1 MVEKS
6 PKRSGT
12 SALVGGLKG
21 SLADEPVEES
31 PRLER
36 LDERGMRRQT
46 LYLPPAV
53 YEQIR
58 DQTIHD
64 RISQQEFFRRV
75 FDFYFKKHGMKGWD
89 ELEGNRPTKK

>member
-12 SALVGGLKG
+12 SSLVGGLKG
-21 SLADEPVEES
+21 QVTEDEVDES
-31 PRLER
+31 PKVER
-36 LDERGMRRQT
+36 LDERGLRRQT

-75 FDFYFKKHGMKGWD
+75 FDFYFRRHGMKGWD
-89 ELEGNRPTKK
+89 ELEGKKK